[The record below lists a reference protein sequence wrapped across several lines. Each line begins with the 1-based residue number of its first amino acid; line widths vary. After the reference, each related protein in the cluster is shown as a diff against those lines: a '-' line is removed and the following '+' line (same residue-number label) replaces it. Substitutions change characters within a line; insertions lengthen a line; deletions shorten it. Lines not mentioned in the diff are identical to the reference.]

1 MAVDF
6 GNLNSG
12 LRGSSGNT
20 TWRRV
25 RGRTIQSQKRGKN
38 KKAFYETRAAAGLV
52 RSYREAVFYVMSAFC
67 DGMQNS
73 INESFERTKYGSR
86 RNAFFRLNYSAVEKA
101 LNGSELGL
109 EVLDQIM
116 HNVSFTGVTATVG
129 EQSLVLNSFDVDGW
143 DVLFS
148 AASVAGV
155 TGSYVRSTIGQ
166 RVTTGFDQSWTD
178 DTDPSTATVTGF
190 VANVN
195 VGQAGQRLAGLTL
208 NGTNL
213 PSVISYSVRVGSPS
227 ATPLTGTW
235 TGNTFTTNG
244 ASATQEYS
252 GTYTI
257 YITNGSRVLY
267 SRNVSFYTQGAGGE

>member
-38 KKAFYETRAAAGLV
+38 QKSFFETRAAAGLI
-52 RSYREAVFYVMSAFC
+52 RSYREAVFYIMSAFA

-73 INESFERTKYGSR
+73 INESFERTRYGSR

-109 EVLDQIM
+109 ALLDQIM
-116 HNVSFTGVTATVG
+116 HNVSFTGVSATQG
-129 EQSLVLNSFDVDGW
+129 EVRRNFNGFDVSGWNALFTAASSAGTSGSYIRQNIGGAVYLPFEEEW
-143 DVLFS
+143 DVD
-148 AASVAGV
+148 A
-155 TGSYVRSTIGQ
+155 
-166 RVTTGFDQSWTD
+166 
-178 DTDPSTATVTGF
+178 DPSTATITGF
-190 VANVN
+190 VANVSI
-195 VGQAGQRLAGLTL
+195 GQAGQRLEGLTI

-213 PSVISYSVRVGSPS
+213 PSVINYSVRIGNPS

-235 TGNTFTTNG
+235 AGNKFTTNG
-244 ASATQEYS
+244 ASATAEYT

-257 YITNGSRVLY
+257 YITDDNRVLY
-267 SRNVSFYTQGAGGE
+267 YRNVSFYSQGAGGE

>member
-6 GNLNSG
+6 GILNSG

-38 KKAFYETRAAAGLV
+38 TKSFFETRAAAGLV
-52 RSYREAVFYVMSAFC
+52 RSYREAMFYIMSAFA

-109 EVLDQIM
+109 AILDQVM
-116 HNVSFTGVTATVG
+116 HNVSFTGVTTTVG
-129 EQSLVLNSFDVDGW
+129 EKSLVFNGFDVDGW

-148 AASVAGV
+148 AANTAGV
-155 TGSYVRSTIGQ
+155 KGSYVRATIGQ
-166 RVTTGFDQSWTD
+166 RVTTGFDGSWAD
-178 DTDPSTATVTGF
+178 ENDPSTATVTGF
-190 VANVN
+190 TVN
-195 VGQAGQRLAGLTL
+195 VATGNTGQIIRSVTI

-213 PSVISYSVRVGSPS
+213 PGTPDFSVRPGSPTI
-227 ATPLTGTW
+227 APLTGSW
-235 TGNTFTTNG
+235 NGHTFTTSG
-244 ASATQEYS
+244 ASASYEWR

-257 YITNGSRVLY
+257 YITDETRVLF
-267 SRNVSFYTQGAGGE
+267 SRDVEFYATGAGGE